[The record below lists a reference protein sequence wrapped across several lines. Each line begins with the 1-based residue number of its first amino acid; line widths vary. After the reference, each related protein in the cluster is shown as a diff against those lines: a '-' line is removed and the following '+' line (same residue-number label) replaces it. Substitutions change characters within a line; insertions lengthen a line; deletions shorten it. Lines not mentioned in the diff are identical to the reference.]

1 MADPLSQPIAV
12 RELHLL
18 PSRRPVVLEL
28 DAPVARR
35 AGTGA
40 CAYRVTG
47 LGRPRAG
54 RATGADGL
62 EALLLAVEAVRRE
75 LEPFEGRLTWTGE
88 PGELGLPTA
97 VPDFLGADFRRRVA
111 RMVRSETERET
122 RRLQDCVA
130 PASGDRPLAD

>member
-1 MADPLSQPIAV
+1 MAQRLSQPIAV
-12 RELHLL
+12 RTLHLL

-28 DAPVARR
+28 EAPVARR
-35 AGTGA
+35 AGAWVCT
-40 CAYRVTG
+40 YRVTG
-47 LGRPRAG
+47 LGRARAG
-54 RATGADGL
+54 RATGGDGL
-62 EALLLAVEAVRRE
+62 EALLLAVDAVRRE

-111 RMVRSETERET
+111 RMVRAETERET

-130 PASGDRPLAD
+130 PASGDRPLTD